1 MELRIYHPVPLQ
13 RGRTPGLVLPNR
25 KSKIVNSA
33 IVNRTSISLLVA
45 SLLAAHTAGCTNPF
59 APKLEPQ
66 LRPSLTTLGD
76 QRTIAGVFQNIQYAY
91 TYRDTLIYG
100 NLLHPDFQ
108 FRYYNV
114 ERATDVTFNRDEEI
128 RTTYNIF
135 KGADLIDLQW
145 NDILSQEGDSLLV
158 DITRSYTMKF
168 GIKASDVIRIDGRA
182 TLRLIRNSPD
192 DVWLIRSWRDDSN
205 F

>member
-1 MELRIYHPVPLQ
+1 M
-13 RGRTPGLVLPNR
+13 
-25 KSKIVNSA
+25 
-33 IVNRTSISLLVA
+33 
-45 SLLAAHTAGCTNPF
+45 
-59 APKLEPQ
+59 
-66 LRPSLTTLGD
+66 
-76 QRTIAGVFQNIQYAY
+76 
-91 TYRDTLIYG
+91 
-100 NLLHPDFQ
+100 
-108 FRYYNV
+108 
-114 ERATDVTFNRDEEI
+114 TFNRDEEI

-135 KGADLIDLQW
+135 KGADLLDLQW